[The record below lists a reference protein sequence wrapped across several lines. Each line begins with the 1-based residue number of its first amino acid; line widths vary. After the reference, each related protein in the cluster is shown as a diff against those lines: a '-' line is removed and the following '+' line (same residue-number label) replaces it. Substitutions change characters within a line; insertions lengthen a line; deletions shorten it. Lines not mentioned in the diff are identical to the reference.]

1 MQLIVNIDVDD
12 LEQAI
17 GFYEA
22 ALGLRVGRRLFGG
35 SVAEMTG
42 AAAPIHLLLK
52 PAGSIPV
59 ASSPTAREYPRHWT
73 PIHLDFV
80 VDDLSAAVTRVIDAG
95 GRLEGQIT
103 SYAWG
108 QIATLSDPFG
118 HGFCVLQLSTSGYDA
133 AA

>member
-12 LEQAI
+12 VEKAI
-17 GFYEA
+17 GFYES

-42 AAAPIHLLLK
+42 ATSLIHLLLK

-59 ASSPTAREYPRHWT
+59 ASSPTARAYRRHWT

-95 GRLEGQIT
+95 GTLEGQIT

-118 HGFCVLQLSTSGYDA
+118 HGFCVLQLSAAGYDA